1 MTEES
6 QGSERLRDLTKVTES
21 AKYIPLY
28 IEWHIL
34 ENSSI
39 KLENAFLFFQ
49 DLNLIVVK
57 YYIFIIQLSRILTSF
72 RIIKIQN
79 ISYIEIPL

>member
-1 MTEES
+1 MWLNQGYRISKVYILLYFES
-6 QGSERLRDLTKVTES
+6 
-21 AKYIPLY
+21 
-28 IEWHIL
+28 HIL
-34 ENSSI
+34 ENSSR

-57 YYIFIIQLSRILTSF
+57 YYIFIIQLSRILTLF
-72 RIIKIQN
+72 HVIKIQN

>member
-28 IEWHIL
+28 FEWHIL

-79 ISYIEIPL
+79 ISYIDIPL